1 MKRLRL
7 TPEAELDL
15 DEAHLWYHR
24 QAPGLAADFLAAVN
38 TRLASIQRHPEAYAL
53 VDATMHR
60 ALLRRFPYAIF
71 YEIEPSRS
79 WCTQSSMVPEIPALG
94 DGEKTDNLAV
104 ERTRFARR
112 SPRGSA
118 DNTHLR
124 RLAGA

>member
-38 TRLASIQRHPEAYAL
+38 TCLASIRRQPEAYAL
-53 VDATMHR
+53 VDATMRR

-71 YEIEPSRS
+71 YE
-79 WCTQSSMVPEIPALG
+79 
-94 DGEKTDNLAV
+94 V
-104 ERTRFARR
+104 ERVEIVVYAVFHGARD
-112 SPRGSA
+112 PR
-118 DNTHLR
+118 TWR
-124 RLAGA
+124 RRKDG